1 MRRHALPLVGSFLLA
16 AIAGAVTQPVP
27 IRGLRAEIA
36 ALLMQGVAGG
46 SLPVAAAVFS
56 RPGGDDAAGRELT
69 FLVELEAAQPADT
82 EGERPIERP
91 IEVYAYAIDDAGEV
105 VAHLAVTVPDWP
117 VDGEGLKISGSLGEV
132 SGDLSVRLL
141 VWDPAARRYGMAVRR
156 IDLEAGASA
165 PRLAEECS
173 GWTLAG
179 SAATDLLGLSA
190 RPVLVAGETRR
201 VAVPRTVA
209 EGSWQV
215 RLAKEAGDAAIG
227 QQATASA
234 TGADELEFV
243 VPDLAAGIYQLSV
256 NEGESWASRP
266 IESWL
271 VATLPPAGSGCRR
284 NWGRVLRQARAGS
297 PAAEPQRVPA
307 AAEGQPA
314 AELMADYQAVLV
326 RLAVTGDLISA
337 AGELAGVEAPMV
349 SDETNR
355 TRLLLVTEL
364 SAARELAEREPRSL
378 LPLITLHAEAY
389 DVHYEAGRFPLA
401 THSRRLS
408 LAIAD
413 LAAEHLSAPEERALI
428 AVALTGL
435 ADRVE
440 TRRASI
446 EAQRL
451 LERALSLDESQ
462 EATRLLLA
470 VSYERKGRYGDAR
483 QQLETL
489 VSANSAHYEARV
501 RLGILL
507 RRIDQPEEAER
518 VLRAVVAERPPDWLL
533 SLGYQ
538 TLAQVLIRQARLGE
552 AVAVLEEACKRLPGD
567 QAAQLLLV
575 YALDRRG
582 ERQVVQEMLDE
593 LPLAEAAAS
602 PRFAYSDR
610 PVVALGLLR
619 ETLRQSFT
627 VRLTVLAVTLGAE
640 QAGGPAG

>member
-1 MRRHALPLVGSFLLA
+1 MRRLALPLVGFFLLA
-16 AIAGAVTQPVP
+16 TLAGAATEPVP

-36 ALLMQGVAGG
+36 ALLIQGVAGG

-56 RPGGDDAAGRELT
+56 RPGGDDAAGSELT
-69 FLVELEAAQPADT
+69 FLLELEAAPPADT
-82 EGERPIERP
+82 DGERPV
-91 IEVYAYAIDDAGEV
+91 EVYAYAIDDAGEV
-105 VAHLAVTVPDWP
+105 AAHLAVTVPEWP
-117 VDGEGLKISGSLGEV
+117 VDGEGLKVSGRLGEA
-132 SGDLSVRLL
+132 SGNLSVRFL

-156 IDLEAGASA
+156 IDLDAGAAA

-179 SAATDLLGLSA
+179 SEATELLGLSA

-201 VAVPRTVA
+201 LTVPRSLA
-209 EGSWQV
+209 EGAWQV
-215 RLAKEAGDAAIG
+215 RLTREAGDSEISQQVAASVAG
-227 QQATASA
+227 T
-234 TGADELEFV
+234 DELEFV
-243 VPDLAAGIYQLSV
+243 VPDLAEGIYQLSV

-266 IESWL
+266 VESWL
-271 VATLPPAGSGCRR
+271 VATLPPADSGCRR
-284 NWGRVLRQARAGS
+284 SWGRVLSRARMGS
-297 PAAEPQRVPA
+297 PTAEPQREPA
-307 AAEGQPA
+307 AAEGKPA
-314 AELMADYQAVLV
+314 ADLLAEYQAVMR

-355 TRLLLVTEL
+355 VRLLLVTEL
-364 SAARELAEREPRSL
+364 AAARELAERDPRSL
-378 LPLITLHAEAY
+378 LPLITLHAEVY
-389 DVHYEAGRFPLA
+389 DAHYEAGRFPLA
-401 THSRRLS
+401 THSRRLA

-413 LAAEHLSAPEERALI
+413 LAAEHLPAPEERALI

-440 TRRASI
+440 SRRASI

-483 QQLETL
+483 HQLEIL

-507 RRIDQPEEAER
+507 HRVDQPAEAER
-518 VLRAVVAERPPDWLL
+518 VLSAVVAERPPDWLL

-538 TLAQVLIRQARLGE
+538 TLAQVLIRQARLSE
-552 AVAVLEEACKRLPGD
+552 AVAVLEEARKRLPGD
-567 QAAQLLLV
+567 QAAQLLLA
-575 YALDRRG
+575 YALDRSG
-582 ERQVVQEMLDE
+582 ERQAVQETLEE
-593 LPLAEAAAS
+593 LPPAEAAAS
-602 PRFAYSDR
+602 PRFYYSDR

-627 VRLTVLAVTLGAE
+627 VRLTVLAVVLGAD